1 MGTEM
6 AEARK
11 IDARWATTSQDDSP
25 LLRSLTI
32 GLMAFLTVVDLF
44 GTQAILP
51 SLARAYRVSPA
62 AMSVAVNATTF
73 GMAFAGLAV
82 TIFSHRIDR
91 RRGVAVSLMLLA
103 VPTALLGTMPPLALF
118 AALRVIQG
126 LFMATAFSLTL
137 AYLGEACSARAATGA
152 FAAYI
157 TGNVASNFIGRLI
170 SAGLADYLGLPANFL
185 GFALLNVMGAALAF
199 AILHNTTP
207 QTNASE
213 RPSIGEIWSEHLRN
227 PTLRVAFAVGFCI
240 LFAFLGTFTYINF
253 ALAGPLFGIGPMML
267 GVVYFVFLPSIF
279 TTPLAGHLVAR
290 LGRAEGLWG
299 ALAIAALGLPLLIT
313 PVLSLVL
320 IGLVLVGIGTFLA
333 QAIATGLVGAAATR
347 QRAAA
352 SGMYLAAYYLGGL
365 IGTAVLGQVYQRFG
379 WTGCVAGVAAALAA
393 SAALA
398 ALLRTTPR
406 PALPAAR

>member
-1 MGTEM
+1 MGLEM
-6 AEARK
+6 IRASK
-11 IDARWATTSQDDSP
+11 IDAQLVTASRDDSP

-51 SLARAYRVSPA
+51 TLAHAYGVTPA
-62 AMSVAVNATTF
+62 VMSVTVNATTF

-82 TIFSHRIDR
+82 TMFSHRIDR
-91 RRGVAVSLMLLA
+91 RRGVAASLLLLA
-103 VPTALLGTMPPLALF
+103 VPTALLATMPPLALF

-157 TGNVASNFIGRLI
+157 TGNVASNFVGRLF

-185 GFALLNVMGAALAF
+185 GFALLNVAGAALAL
-199 AILHNTTP
+199 ATLHNTAP
-207 QTNASE
+207 QANGSE

-240 LFAFLGTFTYINF
+240 LFAFLETFTYINF
-253 ALAGPLFGIGPMML
+253 ALAGPPFGIGPMML

-279 TTPLAGHLVAR
+279 TTPLAGQLVAWM
-290 LGRAEGLWG
+290 GRARGLWA
-299 ALAIAALGLPLLIT
+299 ALAIAALGLPLLIV
-313 PVLSLVL
+313 PVLPLVL
-320 IGLVLVGIGTFLA
+320 IGLILVSIGTFLA
-333 QAIATGLVGAAATR
+333 QAIATGIVGAAAMG

-365 IGTAVLGQVYQRFG
+365 IGTAVLGQVYQRLG
-379 WTGCVAGVAAALAA
+379 WSGCVAGVAVALAVPA
-393 SAALA
+393 VLA
-398 ALLRTTPR
+398 VLLRTRQR
-406 PALPAAR
+406 PLPATP